1 MPHLSSE
8 MLKFMKIQVM
18 RRLAMTSA
26 AALAIC
32 AAALPVR
39 AATDGDS
46 AAIARIIDEGMNRSQ
61 AMTTASALMDRIGPR
76 LTNSENH
83 RKAEGWAMDLLRA
96 QGLPTVRVE
105 PFDFGVGWN
114 LDSYSVAMVSPR
126 RLPLTAIPVAWSPPT
141 SGTVQAPVVIAPMS
155 REEHFAEWKGKLA
168 GRIVLVS
175 LPGQTSESKEP
186 VFERYTDAQLGELD
200 TYTKPVFDPDAA
212 ALQVRNRRF
221 QGKLARFLKAEGA
234 LAMVKMSYRDGMLVH
249 GEGYDF
255 QPGQTLALPAIE
267 LAQEDYRRLVRLAK
281 TGAAPEIAISV
292 AARYDESNLRAENV
306 VAEIPGSDPKA
317 GYVMAGAHF
326 DSWIAGDGASDNGAG
341 SVTVIEAARLIAKLG
356 VKPKR
361 TIRFVLWSG
370 EEQGLLGSRAYI
382 EQHLA
387 TRPVDPSL
395 KGYESYIAWRN
406 AYPIKPKAEYG
417 QLKAYFNMDNGSG
430 RFRGI
435 YSEGNLGAEKLLK
448 EWLSPFDMLGADKLV
463 VSKTGG
469 TDHVFL
475 QAIGLP
481 GYQFIQDPLDYE
493 SRVHHSNL
501 DTVDHMRGDD
511 MRQAAVIMAGMLW
524 QAANSDKE
532 LPRAILPTQPVP
544 TDPFKV
550 RDPAQ

>member
-1 MPHLSSE
+1 MSVSAS
-8 MLKFMKIQVM
+8 
-18 RRLAMTSA
+18 RRFVPLFA
-26 AALAIC
+26 AALLASAVPF
-32 AAALPVR
+32 AAQ
-39 AATDGDS
+39 AAPDGDS
-46 AAIARIIDEGMNRSQ
+46 AAIARIIDEGMNRSE

-83 RKAEGWAMDLLRA
+83 RKAESWAMDLLR
-96 QGLPTVRVE
+96 QRGLANVHVE

-126 RLPLTAIPVAWSPPT
+126 ALPLTAIPVAWSPGT
-141 SGTVQAPVVIAPMS
+141 NGTVQAPVVIAPMS

-168 GRIVLVS
+168 GKIVLVS
-175 LPGQTSESKEP
+175 LPGQTSESKGP
-186 VFERYTDAQLGELD
+186 VFQRFTDAEIAELD

-212 ALQVRNRRF
+212 ALQVKNRRF
-221 QGKLARFLKAEGA
+221 FGKLAAFLKAEGA
-234 LAMVKMSYRDGMLVH
+234 LAIVKMSYRDGKLVH

-255 QPGQTLALPAIE
+255 QPGQTLALPAVE
-267 LAQEDYRRLVRLAK
+267 LAQEDYRKLVRLAK
-281 TGAAPEIAISV
+281 TGNAPTIAITV
-292 AARYDESNLRAENV
+292 AARYDESNLKAENV

-326 DSWIAGDGASDNGAG
+326 DSWIAGDGANDNGAG
-341 SVTVIEAARLIAKLG
+341 SITVLEAARLISKLG
-356 VKPKR
+356 IKPKR

-382 EQHLA
+382 DQHYA
-387 TRPVDPSL
+387 SRPVDPSL
-395 KGYESYIAWRN
+395 KGIDSYIAWRN
-406 AYPIKPKAEYG
+406 AFPITPKPEYS

-448 EWLSPFDMLGADKLV
+448 EWLAPFDMLGADKLV

-481 GYQFIQDPLDYE
+481 GYQFIQDPLDYD

-501 DTVDHMRGDD
+501 DTVDHMRADD
-511 MRQAAVIMAGMLW
+511 MRQAAVVMAGMLW

-532 LPRAILPTQPVP
+532 LPRAVLPTQPAP

-550 RDPAQ
+550 RDPSQ

>member
-1 MPHLSSE
+1 MPISPS
-8 MLKFMKIQVM
+8 
-18 RRLAMTSA
+18 RRF
-26 AALAIC
+26 ALLC
-32 AAALPVR
+32 AASLIVSLAASPVQ
-39 AATDGDS
+39 AAPDS
-46 AAIARIIDEGMNRSQ
+46 DNAAIARIIDEGMNRSE

-76 LTNSENH
+76 LTNSESH
-83 RKAEGWAMDLLRA
+83 RKAESWAMDLLR
-96 QGLPTVRVE
+96 QRGLANVHVE

-126 RLPLTAIPVAWSPPT
+126 ALPLTAIPVAWSPPT
-141 SGTVQAPVVIAPMS
+141 GGTIKAPIVIAPMS

-168 GRIVLVS
+168 GKIVLVS
-175 LPGQTSESKEP
+175 LPGQTSESKGP
-186 VFERYTDAQLGELD
+186 VFQRYTDSDIAALD
-200 TYTKPVFDPDAA
+200 SYTKPDFDPDAPA
-212 ALQVRNRRF
+212 IQVRNRRF
-221 QGKLARFLKAEGA
+221 QGKLAAFLKAEGA
-234 LAMVKMSYRDGMLVH
+234 VAMIKISYRDGKLVH

-281 TGAAPEIAISV
+281 TGDAPEVAITV
-292 AARYDESNLRAENV
+292 AARYDESNLKAENV

-317 GYVMAGAHF
+317 GFVMAGAHF
-326 DSWIAGDGASDNGAG
+326 DSWIAGDGANDNGAG
-341 SVTVIEAARLIAKLG
+341 SITVLEAARLISKLG
-356 VKPKR
+356 IKPKR

-387 TRPVDPSL
+387 TRPVDPAL
-395 KGYESYIAWRN
+395 KGIDSYVAWRN
-406 AYPIKPKAEYG
+406 AFPITPKPEYG

-448 EWLSPFDMLGADKLV
+448 EWLSPFNMLGADKLV

-469 TDHVFL
+469 TDHVFM

-481 GYQFIQDPLDYE
+481 GYQFIQDPLDYD

-501 DTVDHMRGDD
+501 DTLDHMRGDD

-532 LPRAILPTQPVP
+532 LPRAVLPAQPAP

-550 RDPAQ
+550 RDPSQ

>member
-1 MPHLSSE
+1 MPNLPD
-8 MLKFMKIQVM
+8 
-18 RRLAMTSA
+18 RRFAVFLAAGLLASA
-26 AALAIC
+26 APLIAQ
-32 AAALPVR
+32 AAP
-39 AATDGDS
+39 DGEN
-46 AAIARIIDEGMNRSQ
+46 AAIARIIDEGMNRSE

-83 RKAEGWAMDLLRA
+83 RKAESWAMEQMRK
-96 QGLPTVRVE
+96 QGLANIHVE
-105 PFDFGVGWN
+105 PFDFGLGWN

-126 RLPLTAIPVAWSPPT
+126 VLPLTAIPVAWSPAT
-141 SGTVQAPVVIAPMS
+141 AGTVRAPVVIAPMF

-168 GRIVLVS
+168 GKIVLVS
-175 LPGQTSESKEP
+175 LPGQTSESKGP
-186 VFERYTDAQLGELD
+186 VFQRYTDAEIAELD
-200 TYTKPVFDPDAA
+200 TYTKPAFDPDAT

-221 QGKLARFLKAEGA
+221 LGKLAAFLKAEGA
-234 LAMVKMSYRDGMLVH
+234 VALVKMSYRDGKLIH

-255 QPGQTLALPAIE
+255 QPGDTLAVPAIE

-292 AARYDESNLRAENV
+292 AARYDDSNLRAENV

-326 DSWIAGDGASDNGAG
+326 DSWIAGDGANDNGAG
-341 SVTVIEAARLIAKLG
+341 SVTVLEAARLIAKLG

-387 TRPVDPSL
+387 TRPVDPAL
-395 KGYESYIAWRN
+395 KGIDSYAAWRN
-406 AYPIKPKAEYG
+406 AFPITPKPEYS

-469 TDHVFL
+469 TDHVFM

-481 GYQFIQDPLDYE
+481 GYQFIQDPLDYD

-501 DTVDHMRGDD
+501 DTVDHMRADD

-524 QAANSDKE
+524 QAANSEKE
-532 LPRAILPTQPVP
+532 LPRAVLPSQPAP

-550 RDPAQ
+550 RDPSQ

>member
-1 MPHLSSE
+1 MSFSASHRFVCL
-8 MLKFMKIQVM
+8 F
-18 RRLAMTSA
+18 A
-26 AALAIC
+26 AALLASAMPVAV
-32 AAALPVR
+32 AAAP
-39 AATDGDS
+39 DGDS
-46 AAIARIIDEGMNRSQ
+46 AAIARIIDEGMNRSE

-83 RKAEGWAMDLLRA
+83 RKAESWAMDLFR
-96 QGLPTVRVE
+96 QRGLANVHVE

-114 LDSYSVAMVSPR
+114 LDSYSVAMVTPR
-126 RLPLTAIPVAWSPPT
+126 ALPLTAIPVAWSPAT

-168 GRIVLVS
+168 GKIVLVS
-175 LPGQTSESKEP
+175 LPGQTSESKGP
-186 VFERYTDAQLGELD
+186 VFQRYTDAEIAELD

-212 ALQVRNRRF
+212 ALQVKNRRF
-221 QGKLARFLKAEGA
+221 FGKLAAFLKAEGA
-234 LAMVKMSYRDGMLVH
+234 LAVVKMSYRDGKLVH

-255 QPGQTLALPAIE
+255 QPGQTLALPAVE
-267 LAQEDYRRLVRLAK
+267 LAQEDYRKLVRLAK
-281 TGAAPEIAISV
+281 TGAAPTIAITV
-292 AARYDESNLRAENV
+292 AARYDESNLKAENV

-326 DSWIAGDGASDNGAG
+326 DSWIAGDGANDNGAG
-341 SVTVIEAARLIAKLG
+341 SITVLEAARLISRLG
-356 VKPKR
+356 IKPKR

-382 EQHLA
+382 DQHYA
-387 TRPVDPSL
+387 SRPVDPSL
-395 KGYESYIAWRN
+395 KGIDSYIAWRN
-406 AYPIKPKAEYG
+406 AFPITPKPEYS

-448 EWLSPFDMLGADKLV
+448 EWLAPFDMLGADKLV

-481 GYQFIQDPLDYE
+481 GYQFIQDPLDYD

-501 DTVDHMRGDD
+501 DTVDHMRADD
-511 MRQAAVIMAGMLW
+511 MRQAAVVMAGMLW

-532 LPRAILPTQPVP
+532 LPRAVLPTQPAP

-550 RDPAQ
+550 RDPSQ

>member
-1 MPHLSSE
+1 MPIL
-8 MLKFMKIQVM
+8 IA
-18 RRLAMTSA
+18 RRLAFSCAASLLALTA
-26 AALAIC
+26 AAPL
-32 AAALPVR
+32 AAAP
-39 AATDGDS
+39 DIDS
-46 AAIARIIDEGMNRSQ
+46 AALARIIDEGMNRSE

-83 RKAEGWAMDLLRA
+83 RRAESWAMDLMKK
-96 QGLPTVRVE
+96 QGLANVHVE
-105 PFDFGVGWN
+105 PFEFGVGWN

-126 RLPLTAIPVAWSPPT
+126 KLPLTAIPVAWSPPT
-141 SGTVQAPVVIAPMS
+141 AGTLRAPVVIAPMT
-155 REEHFAEWKGKLA
+155 REEHCAEWKGKLA
-168 GRIVLVS
+168 GKIVLVS
-175 LPGQTSESKEP
+175 LPGQTSESKGP
-186 VFERYTDAQLGELD
+186 VFERYTDAQIAELD

-212 ALQVRNRRF
+212 ALQVKNRRF
-221 QGKLARFLKAEGA
+221 LGKLAAFLKAEGA
-234 LAMVKMSYRDGMLVH
+234 AALVKISYRDGMLVH

-281 TGAAPEIAISV
+281 TGPAPELAIAV
-292 AARYDESNLRAENV
+292 EARYDESNLRADNV
-306 VAEIPGSDPKA
+306 IAEIPGSDPKA

-326 DSWIAGDGASDNGAG
+326 DSWIAGDGANDNGAG

-356 VKPKR
+356 VKPRR

-382 EQHLA
+382 DQHLA
-387 TRPVDPSL
+387 SRPVDPAL
-395 KGYESYIAWRN
+395 KGIDSYIAWRN
-406 AYPIKPKAEYG
+406 AFPITPKAEYS

-435 YSEGNLGAEKLLK
+435 YTEGNLGADKLLR
-448 EWLSPFDMLGADKLV
+448 EWLAPFDMLGADKLV

-469 TDHVFL
+469 TDHVFM

-481 GYQFIQDPLDYE
+481 GYQFIQDPLDYD
-493 SRVHHSNL
+493 SRVHHTNL
-501 DTVDHMRGDD
+501 DTVDHMRADD
-511 MRQAAVIMAGMLW
+511 MRQAAVVMAGMLW
-524 QAANSDKE
+524 QAANSDME
-532 LPRAILPTQPVP
+532 LPRAVLPTQPAP

>member
-1 MPHLSSE
+1 MPKSTTPRFAAMLAASLLACAAPLS
-8 MLKFMKIQVM
+8 V
-18 RRLAMTSA
+18 SA
-26 AALAIC
+26 A
-32 AAALPVR
+32 PE
-39 AATDGDS
+39 GDS
-46 AAIARIIDEGMNRSQ
+46 AAVARIIDEGMNRSE
-61 AMTTASALMDRIGPR
+61 AMTTASALMDRIGAR

-83 RKAEGWAMDLLRA
+83 RKAESWAMELLRK
-96 QGLPTVRVE
+96 QGLANVHVE
-105 PFDFGVGWN
+105 PFDFGLGWN

-126 RLPLTAIPVAWSPPT
+126 PLPLTAIPVAWSPPT
-141 SGTVQAPVVIAPMS
+141 EGTLRAGVVIAPMS

-168 GRIVLVS
+168 GKIVLVS
-175 LPGQTSESKEP
+175 LPGQTSESKDG
-186 VFERYTDAQLGELD
+186 VFQRYTDAQIAELD

-221 QGKLARFLKAEGA
+221 QGKLAAFLKAEGA
-234 LAMVKMSYRDGMLVH
+234 VALVKMSYRDGKLVH

-281 TGAAPEIAISV
+281 TGPAPEIAITV
-292 AARYDESNLRAENV
+292 AARYDESTLRAENV

-326 DSWIAGDGASDNGAG
+326 DSWIAGDGANDNGAG

-387 TRPVDPSL
+387 TRPVDPAL
-395 KGYESYIAWRN
+395 KGIDSYVAWRN
-406 AYPIKPKAEYG
+406 AFPITPKPEYG

-448 EWLSPFDMLGADKLV
+448 EWLSPFNMLGADKLV

-469 TDHVFL
+469 TDHVFM

-481 GYQFIQDPLDYE
+481 GYQFIQDPLDYDT
-493 SRVHHSNL
+493 RVHHSSL
-501 DTVDHMRGDD
+501 DTVDHMRADD

-532 LPRAILPTQPVP
+532 LPRAVLPTQPAP

>member
-1 MPHLSSE
+1 MSVSAS
-8 MLKFMKIQVM
+8 
-18 RRLAMTSA
+18 RRFVPLFA
-26 AALAIC
+26 AALLASAMPV
-32 AAALPVR
+32 AAA
-39 AATDGDS
+39 AAPDGES
-46 AAIARIIDEGMNRSQ
+46 AAIARIIDEGINRSE

-83 RKAEGWAMDLLRA
+83 RKAESWAMDLFR
-96 QGLPTVRVE
+96 QRGLANVHVE

-114 LDSYSVAMVSPR
+114 LDSYSVAMVTPR
-126 RLPLTAIPVAWSPPT
+126 ALPLTAIPVAWSPPT
-141 SGTVQAPVVIAPMS
+141 SGTVQAPVMIAPMS

-168 GRIVLVS
+168 GKIVLVS
-175 LPGQTSESKEP
+175 LPGQTSESKGP
-186 VFERYTDAQLGELD
+186 VFQRYTDAEIAELD

-212 ALQVRNRRF
+212 ALQVKNRRF
-221 QGKLARFLKAEGA
+221 FGKLAAFLKAEGA
-234 LAMVKMSYRDGMLVH
+234 LAVVKMSYRDGKLIH

-267 LAQEDYRRLVRLAK
+267 LAQEDYRKLVRLAK
-281 TGAAPEIAISV
+281 TGDAPTIAITV
-292 AARYDESNLRAENV
+292 AARYDESNLKAENV

-326 DSWIAGDGASDNGAG
+326 DSWIAGDGANDNGAG
-341 SVTVIEAARLIAKLG
+341 SITVLEAARLISKLG
-356 VKPKR
+356 IKPKR

-382 EQHLA
+382 DQHYA
-387 TRPVDPSL
+387 SRPVDPSL
-395 KGYESYIAWRN
+395 KGIDSYIAWRN
-406 AYPIKPKAEYG
+406 AFPITPKPEYG

-469 TDHVFL
+469 TDHVFM

-481 GYQFIQDPLDYE
+481 GYQFIQDPLDYD

-501 DTVDHMRGDD
+501 DTVDHMRADD
-511 MRQAAVIMAGMLW
+511 MRQAAVVMAGMLW

-532 LPRAILPTQPVP
+532 LPRAVLPTQPTP
-544 TDPFKV
+544 TDPFKA
-550 RDPAQ
+550 RDPSQ

>member
-1 MPHLSSE
+1 MPVSS
-8 MLKFMKIQVM
+8 
-18 RRLAMTSA
+18 RRRFASLFAGALLASAMPMA
-26 AALAIC
+26 AA
-32 AAALPVR
+32 AAPDDNSV
-39 AATDGDS
+39 
-46 AAIARIIDEGMNRSQ
+46 AIARIIDEGMNRSE

-83 RKAEGWAMDLLRA
+83 RKAESWAMDLFKQR
-96 QGLPTVRVE
+96 GLANVHVE

-114 LDSYSVAMVSPR
+114 LDSYSVAMVTPR
-126 RLPLTAIPVAWSPPT
+126 ALPLTAIPVAWSPPT
-141 SGTVQAPVVIAPMS
+141 AGTVKAPVVIAPMS

-168 GRIVLVS
+168 GKIVLVS
-175 LPGQTSESKEP
+175 LPGQTSESKGP
-186 VFERYTDAQLGELD
+186 VFQRFTDADIAALD
-200 TYTKPVFDPDAA
+200 NYTKPDFDPDAPA
-212 ALQVRNRRF
+212 VQVRNRRF
-221 QGKLARFLKAEGA
+221 QSKLAAFLKAEGA
-234 LAMVKMSYRDGMLVH
+234 VAMVKMSYRDGKLVH

-267 LAQEDYRRLVRLAK
+267 LAQEDYRKLVRLAK
-281 TGAAPEIAISV
+281 TGAAPEIAIAV
-292 AARYDESNLRAENV
+292 AARYDESNLKAENV

-326 DSWIAGDGASDNGAG
+326 DSWIAGDGANDNGAG
-341 SVTVIEAARLIAKLG
+341 SVTVLEAARLIAKLG

-382 EQHLA
+382 DQHYA
-387 TRPVDPSL
+387 SRPVDPSL
-395 KGYESYIAWRN
+395 KGIDSYIAWRN
-406 AYPIKPKAEYG
+406 AFPITPKPEYS

-435 YSEGNLGAEKLLK
+435 YSEGNLGAEKLLR
-448 EWLSPFDMLGADKLV
+448 EWMSPFDMLGADKLV

-469 TDHVFL
+469 TDHVFM

-481 GYQFIQDPLDYE
+481 GYQFIQDPLDYD

-501 DTVDHMRGDD
+501 DTVDHMRADD
-511 MRQAAVIMAGMLW
+511 MRQASVVMAGMLW

-532 LPRAILPTQPVP
+532 LSRAVLPTQPAP

-550 RDPAQ
+550 RDPSQ

>member
-1 MPHLSSE
+1 MSVSAT
-8 MLKFMKIQVM
+8 
-18 RRLAMTSA
+18 RRFAPLFA
-26 AALAIC
+26 AALLASAMPV
-32 AAALPVR
+32 AAA
-39 AATDGDS
+39 AAPDGDS
-46 AAIARIIDEGMNRSQ
+46 AAIARIIDEGMNRSE

-83 RKAEGWAMDLLRA
+83 RKAESWAMDLFKQR
-96 QGLPTVRVE
+96 GLANVHVE

-126 RLPLTAIPVAWSPPT
+126 ALPLTAIPVAWSPPT
-141 SGTVQAPVVIAPMS
+141 SGAVQAPVVIAPMS

-168 GRIVLVS
+168 GKIVLVS
-175 LPGQTSESKEP
+175 LPGQSSESKGP
-186 VFERYTDAQLGELD
+186 VFQRYTDAEIAELD

-212 ALQVRNRRF
+212 ALQVKNRRF
-221 QGKLARFLKAEGA
+221 FGKLAAFLKAEGA
-234 LAMVKMSYRDGMLVH
+234 LAVVKMSYRDGKLIH

-267 LAQEDYRRLVRLAK
+267 LAQEDYRKLVRLAK
-281 TGAAPEIAISV
+281 TGDAPTIAITV
-292 AARYDESNLRAENV
+292 AARYDESNLKAENV

-326 DSWIAGDGASDNGAG
+326 DSWIAGDGANDNGAG
-341 SVTVIEAARLIAKLG
+341 SITVLEAARLISKLG
-356 VKPKR
+356 MKPKR

-382 EQHLA
+382 DQHYA
-387 TRPVDPSL
+387 SRPVDPSL
-395 KGYESYIAWRN
+395 KGIDSYIAWRN
-406 AYPIKPKAEYG
+406 AFPITPKPEYS

-481 GYQFIQDPLDYE
+481 GYQFIQDPLDYD

-501 DTVDHMRGDD
+501 DTVDHMRADD
-511 MRQAAVIMAGMLW
+511 MRQAAVVMAGMLW

-532 LPRAILPTQPVP
+532 LPRAVLPTQPAP

-550 RDPAQ
+550 RDPSQ

>member
-1 MPHLSSE
+1 MPNFAH
-8 MLKFMKIQVM
+8 
-18 RRLAMTSA
+18 RRFALLISAGLLAIA
-26 AALAIC
+26 APLPALA
-32 AAALPVR
+32 AP
-39 AATDGDS
+39 DGDS
-46 AAIARIIDEGMNRSQ
+46 VAIARIIDEGMNRSE
-61 AMTTASALMDRIGPR
+61 AMTTASALMDRIGAR

-83 RKAEGWAMDLLRA
+83 RKAESWAMDLLR
-96 QGLPTVRVE
+96 QRGLANIHAE

-114 LDSYSVAMVSPR
+114 LDSYAVAMVSPR
-126 RLPLTAIPVAWSPPT
+126 ALPLTAIPVAWSPPT
-141 SGTVQAPVVIAPMS
+141 AGTLQAPVVIAPMS

-168 GRIVLVS
+168 GKIVLVS
-175 LPGQTSESKEP
+175 LPGQTSESKDP
-186 VFERYTDAQLGELD
+186 VFQRYSDADIAELD
-200 TYTKPVFDPDAA
+200 TYTRPVFDPDAA
-212 ALQVRNRRF
+212 ALQVKNRRF
-221 QGKLARFLKAEGA
+221 QGKLAAFLRAEGA
-234 LAMVKMSYRDGMLVH
+234 VALVKMSYRDGKLVH

-281 TGAAPEIAISV
+281 TGPAPEI
-292 AARYDESNLRAENV
+292 
-306 VAEIPGSDPKA
+306 

-326 DSWIAGDGASDNGAG
+326 DSWIAGDGANDNGAG
-341 SVTVIEAARLIAKLG
+341 SITVLEAARLIAKLG

-382 EQHLA
+382 DQHLA
-387 TRPVDPSL
+387 SRPVDPSL
-395 KGYESYIAWRN
+395 KGIDSYIAWRN
-406 AYPIKPKAEYG
+406 AFPITPKPEYG

-469 TDHVFL
+469 TDHVFM

-501 DTVDHMRGDD
+501 DTVDHMRADD

-532 LPRAILPTQPVP
+532 LPRAVLPTQPAP

>member
-1 MPHLSSE
+1 MSFSASHRFACL
-8 MLKFMKIQVM
+8 F
-18 RRLAMTSA
+18 A
-26 AALAIC
+26 AALLASAMPVAV
-32 AAALPVR
+32 AAAP
-39 AATDGDS
+39 DGDS
-46 AAIARIIDEGMNRSQ
+46 AAIARIIDEGMNRSE

-83 RKAEGWAMDLLRA
+83 RKAESWAMDLFKQR
-96 QGLPTVRVE
+96 GLANVHVE

-114 LDSYSVAMVSPR
+114 LDSYSVAMVTPR
-126 RLPLTAIPVAWSPPT
+126 ALPLTAIPVAWSPGT

-168 GRIVLVS
+168 GKIVLVS
-175 LPGQTSESKEP
+175 LPGQTSESKGP
-186 VFERYTDAQLGELD
+186 VFQRYTDAEIAELD

-212 ALQVRNRRF
+212 ALQVKNRRF
-221 QGKLARFLKAEGA
+221 FGKLAAFLKAEGA
-234 LAMVKMSYRDGMLVH
+234 LAVVKMSYRDGKLVH

-255 QPGQTLALPAIE
+255 QPGQTLALPAVE
-267 LAQEDYRRLVRLAK
+267 LAQEDYRKLVRLAK
-281 TGAAPEIAISV
+281 TGDAPTIAITV
-292 AARYDESNLRAENV
+292 AARYDESNLKAENV

-326 DSWIAGDGASDNGAG
+326 DSWIAGDGANDNGAG
-341 SVTVIEAARLIAKLG
+341 SITVLEAARLISKLG
-356 VKPKR
+356 IKPKR

-382 EQHLA
+382 DQHYA
-387 TRPVDPSL
+387 SRPVDPSL
-395 KGYESYIAWRN
+395 KGIDSYIAWRN
-406 AYPIKPKAEYG
+406 AFPITPKPEYG

-481 GYQFIQDPLDYE
+481 GYQFIQDPLDYD

-501 DTVDHMRGDD
+501 DTVDHMRADD

-532 LPRAILPTQPVP
+532 LPRAVLPTQPTP

-550 RDPAQ
+550 RDPSQ

>member
-1 MPHLSSE
+1 MPDFAH
-8 MLKFMKIQVM
+8 
-18 RRLAMTSA
+18 RRFALLISAGLLAIA
-26 AALAIC
+26 APLPALA
-32 AAALPVR
+32 AP
-39 AATDGDS
+39 DGDS
-46 AAIARIIDEGMNRSQ
+46 VALARIIDEGMNRSE
-61 AMTTASALMDRIGPR
+61 AMTTASALMDRIGAR

-83 RKAEGWAMDLLRA
+83 RKAESWAMDLLR
-96 QGLPTVRVE
+96 QRGLANIHAE

-114 LDSYSVAMVSPR
+114 LDSYAVAMVSPR
-126 RLPLTAIPVAWSPPT
+126 ALPLTAIPVAWSPPT
-141 SGTVQAPVVIAPMS
+141 AGTLQAPVVIAPMS

-168 GRIVLVS
+168 GKIVLVS
-175 LPGQTSESKEP
+175 LPGQTSESKDP
-186 VFERYTDAQLGELD
+186 VFQRYTDADIAELD

-221 QGKLARFLKAEGA
+221 QGKLAAFLKAEGA
-234 LAMVKMSYRDGMLVH
+234 VALVKMSYRDGKLVH

-281 TGAAPEIAISV
+281 TGPAPEIAITV

-326 DSWIAGDGASDNGAG
+326 DSWIAGDGANDNGAG
-341 SVTVIEAARLIAKLG
+341 SITVLEAARLIAKLG

-382 EQHLA
+382 DQHLA
-387 TRPVDPSL
+387 SRPVDPSL
-395 KGYESYIAWRN
+395 KGIDSYIAWRN
-406 AYPIKPKAEYG
+406 AFPITPKPEYG

-469 TDHVFL
+469 TDHVFM

-481 GYQFIQDPLDYE
+481 GYQFIQDPLDYD

-501 DTVDHMRGDD
+501 DTVDHMRADD
-511 MRQAAVIMAGMLW
+511 MRQAAVIMAGILW

-532 LPRAILPTQPVP
+532 LPRAVLPTQPAP

>member
-1 MPHLSSE
+1 MPTPYH
-8 MLKFMKIQVM
+8 
-18 RRLAMTSA
+18 RRIALVLAAGLLASA
-26 AALAIC
+26 ATFPALA
-32 AAALPVR
+32 AP
-39 AATDGDS
+39 DGDS
-46 AAIARIIDEGMNRSQ
+46 AAIARIIDEGMNRSE
-61 AMTTASALMDRIGPR
+61 AMTTASALMDRIGAR

-83 RKAEGWAMDLLRA
+83 RKAEGWAMEQLRK
-96 QGLPTVRVE
+96 QGLANVHVE
-105 PFDFGVGWN
+105 PFDFGLGWN
-114 LDSYSVAMVSPR
+114 LDSYSVAMVAPR
-126 RLPLTAIPVAWSPPT
+126 MLPLTAIPVAWSPGT
-141 SGTVQAPVVIAPMS
+141 AGTVRAPIVIAPMS

-168 GRIVLVS
+168 GKIVLVS
-175 LPGQTSESKEP
+175 LPGQTSESKGP
-186 VFERYTDAQLGELD
+186 VFQRYTDADIAELD
-200 TYTKPVFDPDAA
+200 TYTKPVFDPDAT

-221 QGKLARFLKAEGA
+221 QGKLAAFLKAEGA
-234 LAMVKMSYRDGMLVH
+234 LALVKISYRDGKLVH

-255 QPGQTLALPAIE
+255 QPGETLAVPAIE

-281 TGAAPEIAISV
+281 TGAAPELAITV
-292 AARYDESNLRAENV
+292 AARFDDSNLRAENV

-317 GYVMAGAHF
+317 GFVMAGAHF
-326 DSWIAGDGASDNGAG
+326 DSWIAGDGANDNGAG

-387 TRPVDPSL
+387 SRPVDPAL
-395 KGYESYIAWRN
+395 KGIDSYAAWRN
-406 AYPIKPKAEYG
+406 AFPITPKPEYS

-469 TDHVFL
+469 TDHVFM

-481 GYQFIQDPLDYE
+481 GYQFIQDPLDYD

-501 DTVDHMRGDD
+501 DTVDHMRADD

-532 LPRAILPTQPVP
+532 LPRAVLPSQPTP

-550 RDPAQ
+550 RDPSQ

>member
-1 MPHLSSE
+1 MPTLSH
-8 MLKFMKIQVM
+8 
-18 RRLAMTSA
+18 RRFAVLLAAGLLASA
-26 AALAIC
+26 APQSAQ
-32 AAALPVR
+32 AAP
-39 AATDGDS
+39 DGEN
-46 AAIARIIDEGMNRSQ
+46 AAIARIIDEGMNRSE

-83 RKAEGWAMDLLRA
+83 RKAESWAMEQMRK
-96 QGLPTVRVE
+96 QGLANIHVE
-105 PFDFGVGWN
+105 PFDFGLGWN

-126 RLPLTAIPVAWSPPT
+126 VLPLTAIPVAWSPAT
-141 SGTVQAPVVIAPMS
+141 AGTVRASVVIAPMF

-168 GRIVLVS
+168 GKIVLVS
-175 LPGQTSESKEP
+175 LPGQTSESKGP
-186 VFERYTDAQLGELD
+186 VFQRYTDAEIAELD
-200 TYTKPVFDPDAA
+200 TYTKPAFDPDAT

-221 QGKLARFLKAEGA
+221 LGKLAAFLKAEGA
-234 LAMVKMSYRDGMLVH
+234 VALVKMSYRDGKLIH

-255 QPGQTLALPAIE
+255 QPGDTLAVPAIE

-341 SVTVIEAARLIAKLG
+341 SVTVLEAARLIAKLG

-387 TRPVDPSL
+387 TRPVDPAL
-395 KGYESYIAWRN
+395 KGIDSYAAWRN
-406 AYPIKPKAEYG
+406 AFPITPKPEYS

-469 TDHVFL
+469 TDHVFM

-481 GYQFIQDPLDYE
+481 GYQFIQDPLDYD

-501 DTVDHMRGDD
+501 DTVDHMRADD

-532 LPRAILPTQPVP
+532 LPRAVLPSQPAP

-550 RDPAQ
+550 RDPSQ

>member
-1 MPHLSSE
+1 MPISPS
-8 MLKFMKIQVM
+8 
-18 RRLAMTSA
+18 RRF
-26 AALAIC
+26 ALLC
-32 AAALPVR
+32 AASLIAPLAASPVQ
-39 AATDGDS
+39 AAPDS
-46 AAIARIIDEGMNRSQ
+46 DNAAIARIIDEGMNRSE

-76 LTNSENH
+76 LTNSESH
-83 RKAEGWAMDLLRA
+83 RKAESWAMDLLR
-96 QGLPTVRVE
+96 QRGLANVHVE

-114 LDSYSVAMVSPR
+114 LDSYSVAMVTPR
-126 RLPLTAIPVAWSPPT
+126 ALPLTAIPVAWSPPT
-141 SGTVQAPVVIAPMS
+141 GGTIKAPIVIAPMS
-155 REEHFAEWKGKLA
+155 RAEHFAEWKGKLA
-168 GRIVLVS
+168 GKIVLVS
-175 LPGQTSESKEP
+175 LPGQTSESKGP
-186 VFERYTDAQLGELD
+186 VFERYTDSDIAALD
-200 TYTKPVFDPDAA
+200 TYTKPDFDPDAPA
-212 ALQVRNRRF
+212 IQVRNRRF
-221 QGKLARFLKAEGA
+221 QGKLAAFLKAEGA
-234 LAMVKMSYRDGMLVH
+234 VAMIKISYRDGKLVH

-281 TGAAPEIAISV
+281 TGDAPEVAITV
-292 AARYDESNLRAENV
+292 AARYDESNLKAENV

-317 GYVMAGAHF
+317 GFVMAGAHF
-326 DSWIAGDGASDNGAG
+326 DSWIAGDGANDNGAG
-341 SVTVIEAARLIAKLG
+341 SITVLEAARLISKLG
-356 VKPKR
+356 IKPRR

-387 TRPVDPSL
+387 TRPVDPAL
-395 KGYESYIAWRN
+395 KGIDSYVAWRN
-406 AYPIKPKAEYG
+406 AFPITPKPEYS

-435 YSEGNLGAEKLLK
+435 YSEGNLGAEKLLR
-448 EWLSPFDMLGADKLV
+448 EWLSPFNMLGADKLV

-469 TDHVFL
+469 TDHVFM

-481 GYQFIQDPLDYE
+481 GYQFIQDPLDYD

-532 LPRAILPTQPVP
+532 LPRAVLPAQPAP

>member
-1 MPHLSSE
+1 MSVSAS
-8 MLKFMKIQVM
+8 
-18 RRLAMTSA
+18 RRFVPLFA
-26 AALAIC
+26 AALLASVMPV
-32 AAALPVR
+32 AAA
-39 AATDGDS
+39 AAPDGER
-46 AAIARIIDEGMNRSQ
+46 AAIARIIDEGMNRSE
-61 AMTTASALMDRIGPR
+61 AMATASALMDRIGPR

-83 RKAEGWAMDLLRA
+83 RKAESWAMDLFKQR
-96 QGLPTVRVE
+96 GLANVHVE

-114 LDSYSVAMVSPR
+114 LDSYSVAMITPR
-126 RLPLTAIPVAWSPPT
+126 ALPLTAIPIAWSPGT
-141 SGTVQAPVVIAPMS
+141 NGTVQAPVIIAPMS

-168 GRIVLVS
+168 GKIVLVS
-175 LPGQTSESKEP
+175 LPGQTSESKGP
-186 VFERYTDAQLGELD
+186 VFQRYTDAEIAELD

-212 ALQVRNRRF
+212 ALQVKNRRF
-221 QGKLARFLKAEGA
+221 FGKLAAFLKAEGA
-234 LAMVKMSYRDGMLVH
+234 LAVVKMSYRDGKLVH

-255 QPGQTLALPAIE
+255 QPGQTLALPAVE
-267 LAQEDYRRLVRLAK
+267 LAQEDYRKLVRLAK
-281 TGAAPEIAISV
+281 TGDAPTIAITV
-292 AARYDESNLRAENV
+292 AARYDESNLKAENV

-326 DSWIAGDGASDNGAG
+326 DSWIAGDGANDNGAG
-341 SVTVIEAARLIAKLG
+341 SITVLEAARLISKLG
-356 VKPKR
+356 IKPKR

-382 EQHLA
+382 DQHYA
-387 TRPVDPSL
+387 SRPVDPSL
-395 KGYESYIAWRN
+395 KGIDSYIAWRN
-406 AYPIKPKAEYG
+406 AFPITPKPEYS

-481 GYQFIQDPLDYE
+481 GYQFIQDPLDYD

-501 DTVDHMRGDD
+501 DTVDHMRADD

-532 LPRAILPTQPVP
+532 LPRAVLPTQPTP

-550 RDPAQ
+550 RDPSQ